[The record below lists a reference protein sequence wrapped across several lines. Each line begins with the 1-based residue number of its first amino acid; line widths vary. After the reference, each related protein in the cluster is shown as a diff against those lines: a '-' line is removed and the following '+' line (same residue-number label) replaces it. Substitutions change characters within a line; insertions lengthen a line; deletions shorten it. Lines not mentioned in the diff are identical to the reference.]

1 MLWPVAA
8 SFQSLSRPHVAFVP
22 FFSTDT
28 FHWLWGPPALITQAD
43 LIMKALITAAQ
54 ALFYKYGHIHR
65 FWMVLSFGDHHS
77 THYLGPGWPQGNQ
90 RRGHAVIQGA
100 VIVAWP
106 GQGTQSAAGFRG
118 VRRQSSKDL
127 KSDSCGQWGGGRSEG

>member
-43 LIMKALITAAQ
+43 LIMKALITSAQ
-54 ALFYKYGHIHR
+54 ALFLQIRPHSQVLDGSI
-65 FWMVLSFGDHHS
+65 FWGPPLNTLLGARVATGKSAKGPRCHS
-77 THYLGPGWPQGNQ
+77 G
-90 RRGHAVIQGA
+90 
-100 VIVAWP
+100 
-106 GQGTQSAAGFRG
+106 S
-118 VRRQSSKDL
+118 
-127 KSDSCGQWGGGRSEG
+127 SDSGLARTGDAECGGLQRSQEAELQGPKE